1 MAQKHGDDGNRVEP
15 ETEGSAGAGKGGGR
29 RAGRPK
35 GQVQRIGP
43 TLVWEF
49 NPRQISQERLRKG
62 SEAQALAWQAE
73 KAAHALIE
81 ALERD
86 LERGALVED
95 GPMTYD
101 RKLGMVRTR
110 KEKAG

>member
-1 MAQKHGDDGNRVEP
+1 MAQKHGDDDNRVEP
-15 ETEGSAGAGKGGGR
+15 ETEGSTGAGKGGR
-29 RAGRPK
+29 RSASHPK
-35 GQVQRIGP
+35 GKIQRIGP
-43 TLVWEF
+43 ALVRQLH
-49 NPRQISQERLRKG
+49 PRQISQDRLRKV

-86 LERGALVED
+86 LGRGAAVEE

-101 RKLGMVRTR
+101 RALGMVRTR
-110 KEKAG
+110 KERVG